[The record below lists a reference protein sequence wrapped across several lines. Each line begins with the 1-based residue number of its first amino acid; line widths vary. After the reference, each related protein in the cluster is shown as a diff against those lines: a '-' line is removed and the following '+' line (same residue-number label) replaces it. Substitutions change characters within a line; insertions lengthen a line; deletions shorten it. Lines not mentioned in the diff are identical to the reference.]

1 MLYPAELRALWAAAQ
16 ESLAS
21 AAGGC
26 YSIVVAWKRCRS
38 QVSHIQEGEMMKKAL
53 ALLALTA
60 SCSAPSVTIVPAAIE
75 NSLTGSISGTTGG
88 GVAGSNDL
96 DSIGLG
102 ESEIVFT
109 PKVDLN
115 FLSSEISISTSS
127 TSFAGS
133 GTLDAEIEFDGEA
146 VGVGTDVDTEMDVTA
161 TSVLWTF
168 NFVNTDTAHFGLG
181 LGLSGLD
188 FDLAIQETG
197 NPLNS
202 TTSDEVLP
210 VPLIG
215 LRAGGDLGP
224 VRLEASYAT
233 LQVDAD
239 GGEIAVNDLD
249 IYAGLDVFGDSGS
262 VVVGY
267 RSFDVDA
274 SYDDGA
280 DSVALELGLGGP
292 YLGVRLGF

>member
-1 MLYPAELRALWAAAQ
+1 
-16 ESLAS
+16 LAS
-21 AAGGC
+21 AAGEC

-38 QVSHIQEGEMMKKAL
+38 QVFHIQEGEMMKKAL

-115 FLSSEISISTSS
+115 FMSSEISISTSS

-133 GTLDAEIEFDGEA
+133 GTLEAEIEFDGEA

-168 NFVNTDTAHFGLG
+168 NFVNADTAHFGLG

-262 VVVGY
+262 VVLGY